1 MREVK
6 EAAGQGQDPGL
17 GVWRAVRA
25 PSAACI
31 RGGQVRKQKGRD
43 WDQRLGGN
51 PGHTAPWERLGA
63 GRTRGRRGCLGSRHG
78 GDLEGT
84 GREGDSGSSAPGT
97 PAGRH
102 WPPELSSEG
111 HPAGRKHPH
120 LCRLS
125 GEKATTQGAPFPAES
140 FAGLLHISG
149 CDTRGQRVLL
159 WLHGVKDPSMG
170 RKRSFSATA
179 GYVPG
184 PKCRGG
190 EGQRA
195 HCLATLP

>member
-1 MREVK
+1 MHRALHAFRVGRCGSK
-6 EAAGQGQDPGL
+6 RAGT
-17 GVWRAVRA
+17 RT
-25 PSAACI
+25 
-31 RGGQVRKQKGRD
+31 RD
-43 WDQRLGGN
+43 WAETLAHSSLGKTGS
-51 PGHTAPWERLGA
+51 R
-63 GRTRGRRGCLGSRHG
+63 RTRRRRGCLGSRHG

-125 GEKATTQGAPFPAES
+125 REKATTQGAPFPAES

-170 RKRSFSATA
+170 RKISFSATS